1 MDVEETIE
9 NDEYVEVQEEKVI
22 NIKN

>member
-1 MDVEETIE
+1 MDVEEDIE